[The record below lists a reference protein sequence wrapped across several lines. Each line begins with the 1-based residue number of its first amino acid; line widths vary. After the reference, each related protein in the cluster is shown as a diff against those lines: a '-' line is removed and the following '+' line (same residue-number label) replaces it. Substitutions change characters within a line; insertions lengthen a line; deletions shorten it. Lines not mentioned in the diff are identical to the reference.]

1 MKRFF
6 SYALHF
12 AMAIAMISGFSAC
25 SEEEATPETMSKEET
40 LEALTNTYVKD
51 VVSKTYTN
59 LANETEVLFNK
70 IVAFPGESAE
80 EEQHVRRIEKEIYRR

>member
-12 AMAIAMISGFSAC
+12 AMAIAMLSGFSAC
-25 SEEEATPETMSKEET
+25 SEEEPTPETMSKEET

-51 VVSKTYTN
+51 VVSKT
-59 LANETEVLFNK
+59 
-70 IVAFPGESAE
+70 
-80 EEQHVRRIEKEIYRR
+80 

>member
-6 SYALHF
+6 SYVLHF
-12 AMAIAMISGFSAC
+12 AMAIAMLSGFSAC
-25 SEEEATPETMSKEET
+25 SEEEPTPETMSKEET

-59 LANETEVLFNK
+59 LANETEVLFKKRNLSQVK
-70 IVAFPGESAE
+70 RLHR
-80 EEQHVRRIEKEIYRR
+80 QK